1 MAILKLKPSGKDYI
15 WGGHKLVDNYGKE
28 MTGDRLAE
36 TWELSCH
43 PDGSSF
49 VANGEDAGKTLR
61 QYIEEHGKKVLG
73 TNCERFEDFPILTKF
88 IDAQDNLSIQVH
100 PDNEYAL
107 KNEGQYGKTEMWYV
121 VDAEEG
127 AYLYH
132 GFKKEISKDEFAK
145 RIEEDTLLEVLN
157 KVPVHKGDVFF
168 IEAGTI
174 HANR

>member
-43 PDGSSF
+43 PDGPSF
-49 VANGEDAGKTLR
+49 VANGEDGGKRLR

-88 IDAQDNLSIQVH
+88 IDAQEPASTTDLTEKSAKMNLQKESKKTLF
-100 PDNEYAL
+100 L
-107 KNEGQYGKTEMWYV
+107 KY
-121 VDAEEG
+121 
-127 AYLYH
+127 
-132 GFKKEISKDEFAK
+132 
-145 RIEEDTLLEVLN
+145 
-157 KVPVHKGDVFF
+157 
-168 IEAGTI
+168 
-174 HANR
+174 